1 MKKLFVFALLVLAI
15 VSCQT
20 KPNKDELAEI
30 KKTDEFDETTKVLSE
45 RFASIYETVPN
56 SELGAYLES
65 VDADYNGL
73 FINDPG
79 LASSYL
85 ISPEQSAIALGVY
98 YMDITYAGA
107 YKKRDQT
114 SALYDAM
121 VMLAD
126 SIGMGRA
133 LNQAILEKFHDELE
147 DNPVAKNYVTDALV
161 EGSKNLNT
169 DNRPRLSTL
178 IMAGIVIER
187 LHLLSS
193 IIDQATETED
203 LDAQDL
209 NLMIT
214 PLMQAAAQQR
224 ENVNLLV
231 EAVNLVRTPD
241 DEAEGFRLLY
251 ELQQAYS
258 RLEEKKNEIDP
269 TESVDPEVLT
279 GIFVV
284 VKDLRSQIVKAGT

>member
-1 MKKLFVFALLVLAI
+1 MKKLSVFALLVLAI

-20 KPNKDELAEI
+20 KPNKEELAEI
-30 KKTDEFDETTKVLSE
+30 KKTEEFDETTKVLSE

-114 SALYDAM
+114 SALYGAM

-214 PLMQAAAQQR
+214 PLMH
-224 ENVNLLV
+224 NLLV

-258 RLEEKKNEIDP
+258 RLEEKKDEIDP